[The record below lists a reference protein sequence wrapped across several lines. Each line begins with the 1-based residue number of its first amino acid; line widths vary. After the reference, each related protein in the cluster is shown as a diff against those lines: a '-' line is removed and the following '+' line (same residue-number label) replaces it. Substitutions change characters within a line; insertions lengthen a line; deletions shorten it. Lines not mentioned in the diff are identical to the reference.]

1 MLNIPPQLKLQEEE
15 EYDDDDDGGGGGD
28 DSDDSPQDRIQSCA
42 LGGSLELLVCLIG
55 SEL

>member
-1 MLNIPPQLKLQEEE
+1 MLNVPPQMKLQEEE

-28 DSDDSPQDRIQSCA
+28 DSPQDRIPSCA
-42 LGGSLELLVCLIG
+42 LGCSLELLICLIG